1 MITKLRG
8 FLLIIGLVATVVIS
22 AVDNEPHEDLEVD
35 WEPIPDVVIVE
46 TQIEF
51 TEHEEPKINEFTYDE
66 AQDLLKVAFAEAG
79 NQGEEGM
86 WLVMSVIMNRRESD
100 TFPNTIHDVIYQRIG
115 KHYQFSTVANGSIN
129 RVEVS
134 PECHAALAR
143 IEQGEVREDIIG
155 FETLNS
161 SVLDRYFDGAFEYKD
176 HRFYVEKQ

>member
-1 MITKLRG
+1 MIVKLRG
-8 FLLIIGLVATVVIS
+8 FLLSMGLLATVIIS
-22 AVDNEPHEDLEVD
+22 AIDNTPCEDLEID
-35 WEPIPDVVIVE
+35 LEPVPDREIVE
-46 TQIEF
+46 TQVEF
-51 TEHEEPKINEFTYDE
+51 IGHEESKVYEFTYNE

-86 WLVMSVIMNRRESD
+86 WLVMSVVINRKESD
-100 TFPNTIHDVIYQRIG
+100 TFPDTIHDVIYQRIG

-134 PECHAALAR
+134 AECHAALTR

-161 SVLDRYFDGAFEYKD
+161 SILDRYFDRAFEYKD
-176 HRFYVEKQ
+176 HRFYVEK